1 MLYNIIRYKKVNAN
15 WMLKVLMALFTIHC
29 SLFTAT
35 AQEKIVN
42 PDISYAGTPR
52 SCTIGGIAVEGVE
65 GYEDYVLTGL
75 SGLTVGQQIEVP
87 GNQITEA
94 VKRYWRHGLFSKAQ
108 ISADSIVG
116 SKIYLRITLALRP
129 RVSTINYIGLKKTER
144 EDMESKLGIIK
155 GSQITPNMIDRAKI
169 LAKRYFDEKGY
180 KNAEINITQRDDP
193 NNKNQVVLDVDID
206 KKAKM
211 KVRNIYLMGNEK
223 LKDSKIL
230 GGLFTKGAFGKIH
243 EAGKL
248 KNIFK
253 AKKFTDERYKEAKQK
268 LIEKYNELGF
278 RDATILEDSVWGC
291 DDKHVNVYVK
301 IDEGDKY
308 YVRDIT
314 WVGNTVYPTSRI
326 GNIPGLSDVLGMKKG
341 DVYNQKHI
349 EKRLQTDEDGVH
361 DYYYNNGYVF
371 SQIEPVEVN
380 IVGDSID
387 LEIRVIEGPQA
398 RLNHVRIYGNDRLYE
413 EVVRRELRTKP
424 GDLFNK
430 EAITRSMRE
439 IGSMGFFDAEKIVPD
454 IKPNGEDGT
463 VDIDWKLEQKSNDQ
477 LEFSLGWGQTGI
489 IGRVG
494 IKFNNFSIR
503 NLFGKN
509 KLHRGILPYGD
520 GEQLGFNFQTNG
532 SYYSSLSASYGT
544 NWFGGK
550 RPNSFNVS
558 AFYSKQSDISSYY
571 RNNAFYNNYYMY
583 SYYGYGSYNNY
594 AYNYE
599 SMLDDDKNMRVFG
612 ASIGWGK
619 RLRWPDDY
627 FQLSATLGYTRY
639 MLRDWSYFYIHNG
652 NCNNINLGLTLSRTS
667 TDNPLYPRHGS
678 EFVASVSL
686 TPPWSLFDNKDYS
699 KLAKNSQ
706 SANYENELQD
716 VYRWIEYHKW
726 KFRSRTFTALSGGN
740 KCFVLMTRVEM
751 GLLGAYNN
759 DKRSPFETFYVG
771 GDGMSGYSYGYAE
784 ETIGLRGYENGSLS
798 YSSAYED
805 MMQGKSI
812 SSYNSYAYDRF
823 TLELRYPFMLG
834 NTTIYGLGFL
844 EAGNAWSRPGSFN
857 PFDMKRSAG
866 LGVRIFLPMVGLMG
880 IDWAYG
886 FDYVTT
892 NQSGARSRGGSNFHF
907 VLGQEF

>member
-1 MLYNIIRYKKVNAN
+1 MLYNIIRYREVKVN
-15 WMLKVLMALFTIHC
+15 WMLKVLLVLFTFHL
-29 SLFTAT
+29 SLLNSS
-35 AQEKIVN
+35 AQDKIVN

-52 SCTIGGIAVEGVE
+52 TCTIGGIAVEGVE

-75 SGLTVGQQIEVP
+75 SGLTVGQEIEVP

-116 SKIYLRITLALRP
+116 SKIYLRIALALRP
-129 RVSTINYIGLKKTER
+129 RVSTINYIGLKKSER
-144 EDMESKLGIIK
+144 EDMEAKLGIIK
-155 GSQITPNMIDRAKI
+155 GNQITPNMIDRAKI
-169 LAKRYFDEKGY
+169 LAKKYFDEKGY
-180 KNAEINITQRDDP
+180 KNAEINIVQRDDP
-193 NNKNQVVLDVDID
+193 NNKGQVVLDIDID
-206 KKAKM
+206 KKDKM
-211 KVRNIYLMGNEK
+211 KVRNIYLVGNEK
-223 LKDSKIL
+223 LKDSKIK
-230 GGLFTKGAFGKIH
+230 GTLFTKGAFGKIH
-243 EAGKL
+243 ESGKFSSL
-248 KNIFK
+248 FK
-253 AKKFTDERYKEAKQK
+253 SKKFTDERYKEAKQK

-278 RDATILEDSVWGC
+278 RDATILEDSVWNN
-291 DDKHVNVYVK
+291 DEKHVNVLVK
-301 IDEGDKY
+301 IDEGEKY
-308 YVRDIT
+308 HLRNIT
-314 WVGNTVYPTSRI
+314 WVGNTVVTTDYL
-326 GNIPGLSDVLGMKKG
+326 NAVLGMKKG
-341 DVYNQKHI
+341 DVYNQKQI
-349 EKRLQTDEDGVH
+349 SKRLKEDDDAAGN
-361 DYYYNNGYVF
+361 YYYNNGYVF
-371 SQIEPVEVN
+371 SNIDPVEVN

-387 LEIRVIEGPQA
+387 LEMRIVEGPQA

-430 EAITRSMRE
+430 DAIMRSARE
-439 IGSMGFFDAEKIVPD
+439 IASMGFFDAEKVNPD

-463 VDIDWKLEQKSNDQ
+463 VDINWQLEQKSNDQ

-489 IGRVG
+489 IGRIG

-520 GEQLGFNFQTNG
+520 GEQLGFSFQTNG
-532 SYYSSLSASYGT
+532 SYYSSLSANYGT

-550 RPNSFNVS
+550 RPNSFNIS

-571 RNNAFYNNYYMY
+571 RNNSFYNNYYLY
-583 SYYGYGSYNNY
+583 SYGYGSYNNY

-599 SMLDDDKNMRVFG
+599 SMLDDDKTMRVFG

-627 FQLSATLGYTRY
+627 FQLQATLGFTRY

-652 NCNNINLGLTLSRTS
+652 NCNNINLGLTLARTS
-667 TDNPLYPRHGS
+667 TDNPLFPRHGS
-678 EFVASVSL
+678 EFSASVTL

-699 KLAKNSQ
+699 KLAKNTQ
-706 SANYENELQD
+706 SATYEDELQD

-726 KFRSRTFTALSGGN
+726 KFKSRTYTALTGGS

-759 DKRSPFETFYVG
+759 NKRSPFETFYVG

-784 ETIGLRGYENGSLS
+784 ETIALRGYENGSLS

-805 MMQGKSI
+805 MMDGKQI

-844 EAGNAWSRPGSFN
+844 EAGNAWSSPGKFN

-866 LGVRIFLPMVGLMG
+866 VGVRIFLPMVGLMG

-892 NQSGARSRGGSNFHF
+892 NQSGSRSKGGSNFHF
-907 VLGQEF
+907 ILGQEF